1 MISAVTILCVSAIV
15 LTLVLVLKL
24 IFSFHE
30 EDGVV
35 EIDIRDKGK
44 GKPLWHN
51 LVLKVLTEKHQRYQ
65 PRRKAKGASG
75 HPFFRL
81 RSNLADYCNSLP

>member
-1 MISAVTILCVSAIV
+1 MIPAVSILCVSAIV

-35 EIDIRDKGK
+35 EIDIREKGK
-44 GKPLWHN
+44 GKPL
-51 LVLKVLTEKHQRYQ
+51 
-65 PRRKAKGASG
+65 
-75 HPFFRL
+75 
-81 RSNLADYCNSLP
+81 

>member
-1 MISAVTILCVSAIV
+1 MISAVSILCVSAIV

-35 EIDIRDKGK
+35 EIDISDQGRG
-44 GKPLWHN
+44 GPL
-51 LVLKVLTEKHQRYQ
+51 
-65 PRRKAKGASG
+65 
-75 HPFFRL
+75 
-81 RSNLADYCNSLP
+81 

>member
-1 MISAVTILCVSAIV
+1 MISTVSILCVSAIV

-35 EIDIRDKGK
+35 EIDMRDQGK
-44 GKPLWHN
+44 RGPM
-51 LVLKVLTEKHQRYQ
+51 
-65 PRRKAKGASG
+65 
-75 HPFFRL
+75 
-81 RSNLADYCNSLP
+81 

>member
-1 MISAVTILCVSAIV
+1 MISAVSILCVSAIV

-35 EIDIRDKGK
+35 EIKMHEKRERG
-44 GKPLWHN
+44 PL
-51 LVLKVLTEKHQRYQ
+51 
-65 PRRKAKGASG
+65 
-75 HPFFRL
+75 
-81 RSNLADYCNSLP
+81 